1 MMAVPPEQVKAAAH
15 LRDLAARLAPN
26 AIRARVGAAFAGLQ
40 ALVEALPEAEARRR
54 PAPGGWCIQEV
65 VDHLVET
72 QRASVEELASLLRGD
87 RPPGP
92 PIPAGLQS
100 GAPLAKPW
108 PALVAELREENR
120 AALAL
125 LDSARSDLATTVT
138 APVIMVIDVKRPDGT
153 GGPHSWVEE
162 LDWRAY
168 ALILRIHAHEHA
180 SQIKAIRAGQR
191 V

>member
-1 MMAVPPEQVKAAAH
+1 MAVPPEQAKAAAH
-15 LRDLAARLAPN
+15 LRDRAARLVPTE
-26 AIRARVGAAFAGLQ
+26 IRARVGAAFAGLQ
-40 ALVEALPEAEARRR
+40 TLVEGLSEAEARRR
-54 PAPGGWCIQEV
+54 PAPGEWCLQEV

-72 QRASVEELASLLRGD
+72 QRASVEELASLLRGE

-108 PALVAELREENR
+108 PELVAELDEVNR

-138 APVIMVIDVKRPDGT
+138 APVVMVIEVKRPDGS

-162 LDWRAY
+162 LDWKAY
-168 ALILRIHAHEHA
+168 ALVFRLHALEHA
-180 SQIKAIRAGQR
+180 GQIKTIRAGQR
-191 V
+191 A